1 MLRLVRT
8 VGCLLLMYALVTAIT
23 ARVGFSQSGASK
35 SAGGCQPYELFFLP
49 RLRRGGRLGA
59 QQVTKT
65 SALVAR
71 GVRLK
76 RGSREILRGVDLHAE
91 AGELV
96 ALMGL
101 SGSGKT
107 TMLRVIAGLEPRDA
121 GEVSAAKVGMVF
133 QFHYLFEHLCAID
146 NVTLAPTQVLGVP
159 MIDARRRALQL
170 LDQLGVGHRAQAL
183 PRELSG
189 GEAQRVAI
197 ARALAVDPPLLLLDE
212 PTASL
217 DPARRNDLGEAL
229 LQLAKSGRAL
239 VMTSHDDDF
248 VRDFATRV
256 VVLANGEVVEQGD
269 PQRILSSPQHPAT
282 KELLQIERARKK

>member
-1 MLRLVRT
+1 MS
-8 VGCLLLMYALVTAIT
+8 
-23 ARVGFSQSGASK
+23 RV
-35 SAGGCQPYELFFLP
+35 LD
-49 RLRRGGRLGA
+49 
-59 QQVTKT
+59 
-65 SALVAR
+65 AR
-71 GVRLK
+71 GVFLK
-76 RGSREILRGVDLHAE
+76 RGAREILRGMDLHAD
-91 AGELV
+91 AGEVV

-121 GEVSAAKVGMVF
+121 GEVSAGKVGMVF
-133 QFHYLFEHLCAID
+133 QFHYLFEHLSAID
-146 NVTLAPTQVLGVP
+146 NVTLAPTQVLGVS
-159 MIDARRRALQL
+159 MTDARQRAQAL
-170 LDQLGVGHRAQAL
+170 LEQLGVGHRADAL

-217 DPARRNDLGEAL
+217 DPARRNDLGAAL
-229 LQLAKSGRAL
+229 GDLARSGRAL

-256 VVLANGEVVEQGD
+256 VVLANGVVVEQGD
-269 PQRILSSPQHPAT
+269 PQQVLTAPQHAAT
-282 KELLQIERARKK
+282 RELLQLAERVKGT

>member
-1 MLRLVRT
+1 M
-8 VGCLLLMYALVTAIT
+8 
-23 ARVGFSQSGASK
+23 
-35 SAGGCQPYELFFLP
+35 
-49 RLRRGGRLGA
+49 
-59 QQVTKT
+59 TKT

-91 AGELV
+91 TGELV

-121 GEVSAAKVGMVF
+121 GDVSAAKVGMVF

-146 NVTLAPTQVLGVP
+146 NVTLAPTQVLGVS